1 MSRGRELPTLDS
13 QPDSLFLRMQVD
25 ANRCRWTVKQP
36 KSPIPLALLDIPG
49 LRWTSM
55 WWAHQDSN
63 LEPRDYESPAL
74 TVEL

>member
-1 MSRGRELPTLDS
+1 MKSKATEKGRENLAKISPKCAMYRA
-13 QPDSLFLRMQVD
+13 QKVQGKFAESLQSKEVLRYRRERFV
-25 ANRCRWTVKQP
+25 W
-36 KSPIPLALLDIPG
+36 
-49 LRWTSM
+49 LR

>member
-25 ANRCRWTVKQP
+25 ADGCRWTVKRP
-36 KSPIPLALLDIPG
+36 KSLIPLALLDIPG
-49 LRWTSM
+49 LLWTSM

>member
-1 MSRGRELPTLDS
+1 MSQGQELPTLDS

-25 ANRCRWTVKQP
+25 ANGCRWTVKRRKNP
-36 KSPIPLALLDIPG
+36 MLPALLDIPG

>member
-1 MSRGRELPTLDS
+1 MKSKATEKERENLAKNSPKRAMYRAQQVQGKFAETLQS
-13 QPDSLFLRMQVD
+13 KGVLRYRRERFVSV
-25 ANRCRWTVKQP
+25 R
-36 KSPIPLALLDIPG
+36 
-49 LRWTSM
+49 

>member
-1 MSRGRELPTLDS
+1 MAYEALPCLTAAKAGQLMLSINKNLAKLATFWFREHGHL
-13 QPDSLFLRMQVD
+13 
-25 ANRCRWTVKQP
+25 WTVV
-36 KSPIPLALLDIPG
+36 
-49 LRWTSM
+49 

>member
-1 MSRGRELPTLDS
+1 MSRVCSYARIVDKLGGYPSKIGQTGQTLMDRANGRLWI
-13 QPDSLFLRMQVD
+13 V
-25 ANRCRWTVKQP
+25 V
-36 KSPIPLALLDIPG
+36 
-49 LRWTSM
+49 